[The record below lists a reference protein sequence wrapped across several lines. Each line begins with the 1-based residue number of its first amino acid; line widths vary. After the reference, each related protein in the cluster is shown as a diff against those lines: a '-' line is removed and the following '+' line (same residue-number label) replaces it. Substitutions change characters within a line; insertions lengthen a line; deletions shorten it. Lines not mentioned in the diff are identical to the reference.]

1 MVSRKTR
8 LYLDCTSV
16 SCPTFEPL
24 AWLRHWTS
32 NIFNFNFN
40 FFEQQKKILRH
51 LNLPVTIVKSNIF
64 AWIKTKTYLL
74 AYGRHF
80 NLLIWIT
87 QFLEEA

>member
-1 MVSRKTR
+1 MVSRKTQ
-8 LYLDCTSV
+8 LYLDCTSE

-24 AWLRHWTS
+24 AWLRLWTPK
-32 NIFNFNFN
+32 IFNFN

-87 QFLEEA
+87 QILEEA